1 MKALSANG
9 MRAEAAQR
17 ALEAYSLAKRICSDE
32 PELSPLELLTDL
44 VADLLHWSDAANLD
58 FHAALRLAEMHH
70 GEEQF
75 EESC

>member
-1 MKALSANG
+1 MTTLPTNR
-9 MRAEAAQR
+9 MRAEAAQQ
-17 ALEAYSLAKRICSDE
+17 ALEAYSLAKGICPDE

-44 VADLLHWSDAANLD
+44 LTDLLHWSDAADLEFD
-58 FHAALRLAEMHH
+58 TALRLAEMHH

>member
-1 MKALSANG
+1 MKAPSANK

-17 ALEAYSLAKRICSDE
+17 ALEEYSLAKGISPDE

-44 VADLLHWSDAANLD
+44 VTDLLHWSDAAHLD
-58 FHAALRLAEMHH
+58 FHTALRLAEMHH